1 MHNTRPAH
9 GLLRLRREVPGNGT
23 GQGRSVTS
31 LASCFSHSPRS
42 VLNSFMFSKKR
53 TGAVTENVDLCDAV
67 AQINERLSRAHSFRG
82 IVERNLLS
90 IQNVTNAGRQ
100 RNKEHL
106 WLYDEVSIKIKAYKE
121 SFDYSI
127 L

>member
-1 MHNTRPAH
+1 MLSNNHA
-9 GLLRLRREVPGNGT
+9 
-23 GQGRSVTS
+23 
-31 LASCFSHSPRS
+31 
-42 VLNSFMFSKKR
+42 
-53 TGAVTENVDLCDAV
+53 GAVTENVYPYGTV
-67 AQINERLSRAHSFRG
+67 AQINGRLSRAHCFRG